1 MTSASVASNLTEV
14 RAKAKAARAELE
26 PAPWITSPAVSG
38 MALED
43 GAINKS
49 MLDFIWQKPSKGWLG
64 ATALAASGIGLLL
77 LGITVT
83 VIFGIGMWG
92 NNIPVGWA
100 WDITNF
106 VWWIGIGHAG
116 TLISAIL
123 LLFQQKWRTSINRFA
138 EAMTLFAVLCAAIYP
153 ILHTGRPWLAIYW
166 LFPYPNTMWMW
177 PNFKSPLMWDVFAVS
192 TYGTTSA
199 LFWFLGLIPDFASL
213 RDASTDSVRRKVYGF
228 LALGWTGSARAW
240 NHYKIAYLLLAGIA
254 TPLVLSVHTI
264 VSFDFAVS
272 VIPGWHTTIFPPYF
286 VAGAV
291 FSGFAMVI
299 TLMIPMRKFM
309 KLEHVVTMRH
319 LELMTKV
326 ILVTG
331 LIVSY
336 GYLMEHFAAWYSG
349 NEFEYFVFA
358 NRRGGPYKF
367 IFWLMVTCN
376 VVTPNIFWFQKARS
390 SLVIMWIAS
399 IAINIGMWCERFV
412 IIVTSLHRDFLTSSW
427 AMFTPTWVDIALYVG
442 TLCLFCTLLL
452 LFVRFVPA
460 VAVSEVKELALEMNH
475 AAHAEHSAGG
485 DAHGSHGNSD
495 GAGAHGLAPAPAAP
509 LSGKE
514 G

>member
-1 MTSASVASNLTEV
+1 MSTASLAEV
-14 RAKAKAARAELE
+14 RARAAQARAELE
-26 PAPWITSPAVSG
+26 PTAWIQPTNG
-38 MALED
+38 DRIDD
-43 GAINKS
+43 GTLNKS
-49 MLDFIWQKPSKGWLG
+49 LLQFTWQKPGKAWL
-64 ATALAASGIGLLL
+64 TLLAMAMGGVGLLL
-77 LGITVT
+77 LAITVT
-83 VIFGIGMWG
+83 VVKGIGMWG

-138 EAMTLFAVLCAAIYP
+138 EAMTLFAVACAGLYP
-153 ILHTGRPWLAIYW
+153 LLHTGRPWLAIYW

-192 TYGTTSA
+192 TYATTSF
-199 LFWFLGLIPDFASL
+199 LFWFLGLIPDLASL
-213 RDASTDSVRRKVYGF
+213 RDASVGQWRRRIYGF

-299 TLMIPMRKFM
+299 TLMVPVRKFM
-309 KLEHVVTMRH
+309 KLEHVVTVRH
-319 LELMTKV
+319 LELMCKV

-336 GYLMEHFAAWYSG
+336 GYFMEHFAAWYSG
-349 NEFEYFVFA
+349 NQFEYFVFY

-376 VVTPNIFWFQKARS
+376 VVTPNIFWFKKARTS
-390 SLVIMWIAS
+390 IAIMWIAS
-399 IAINIGMWCERFV
+399 IAVNIGMWCERFV

-427 AMFTPTWVDIALYVG
+427 SLFTPTWVDISLYAG
-442 TLCLFCTLLL
+442 TICLFSMLIL
-452 LFVRFVPA
+452 LFVRFLPA
-460 VAVSEVKELALEMNH
+460 VAISEVKELAVEMRHH
-475 AAHAEHSAGG
+475 AAHG
-485 DAHGSHGNSD
+485 DHGH
-495 GAGAHGLAPAPAAP
+495 AGAHAQGGGHAAVGAPAPAHAP

-514 G
+514 A

>member
-1 MTSASVASNLTEV
+1 MSAAAALAEV
-14 RAKAKAARAELE
+14 RARATAARSELE
-26 PAPWITSPAVSG
+26 PAPWIESAATSGVQHD
-38 MALED
+38 D
-43 GAINKS
+43 GSINKS
-49 MLDFIWQKPSKGWLG
+49 MLQFVWQQPGKLWFAG
-64 ATALAASGIGLLL
+64 LAVGMSGIALLVFAIA
-77 LGITVT
+77 ITV
-83 VIFGIGMWG
+83 VRGIGMWG

-153 ILHTGRPWLAIYW
+153 VLHTGRPWLAIYW

-192 TYGTTSA
+192 TYGITSF
-199 LFWFLGLIPDFASL
+199 LFWFLGLIPDLASL
-213 RDASTDSVRRKVYGF
+213 RDSSVGKTRRLVYGF

-299 TLMIPMRKFM
+299 TLMVPMRHFM
-309 KLEHVVTMRH
+309 KLEHVVTKRH

-331 LIVSY
+331 MIVSY

-376 VVTPNIFWFQKARS
+376 VVTPNIFWFQRARQ
-390 SLVIMWIAS
+390 SLVVMWIAS

-427 AMFTPTWVDIALYVG
+427 AMFTPSWVDVSLYVG
-442 TLCLFCTLLL
+442 TLCLFSTCIL
-452 LFVRFVPA
+452 LFVRFMPA
-460 VAVSEVKELALEMNH
+460 VAVSEVKELAVEMKH
-475 AAHAEHSAGG
+475 AAHALGH
-485 DAHGSHGNSD
+485 
-495 GAGAHGLAPAPAAP
+495 GAGAASAGHGPLGLAPVPAAP

>member
-1 MTSASVASNLTEV
+1 MTSASVASNASPLSGV
-14 RAKAKAARAELE
+14 RAMAKAARAELE
-26 PAPWITSPAVSG
+26 PAPWIASPAVSG
-38 MALED
+38 MALDD

-49 MLDFIWQKPSKGWLG
+49 MLQFIWQKPSKEWLG
-64 ATALAASGIGLLL
+64 LVGLGMAGVGLLVFA
-77 LGITVT
+77 IAVT
-83 VIFGIGMWG
+83 VINGIGMWG

-166 LFPYPNTMWMW
+166 LFPYPNTMWLW

-213 RDASTDSVRRKVYGF
+213 RDASTDTLRRKIYGF

-299 TLMIPMRKFM
+299 TLMVPMRKFM

-331 LIVSY
+331 MIVSY

-376 VVTPNIFWFQKARS
+376 VVTPNIFWFQRCRS

-427 AMFTPTWVDIALYVG
+427 AMFAPTWVDISLFVG
-442 TLCLFCTLLL
+442 TLCLFGTLLL

-460 VAVSEVKELALEMNH
+460 IAVSEVKELAVEMNH
-475 AAHAEHSAGG
+475 AAHGE
-485 DAHGSHGNSD
+485 HGSSD